1 MVTKPLVAVVEEQ
14 AVLLLTA
21 VTALSTQVVEAM
33 VVVSMVAEA
42 AVAEKVVVVAA
53 EKVQNKG

>member
-1 MVTKPLVAVVEEQ
+1 MVTKPLVEVVEEQ
-14 AVLLLTA
+14 VVLLLTA
-21 VTALSTQVVEAM
+21 VTALLTQVAEAM

-42 AVAEKVVVVAA
+42 AVVEKVVVDVV